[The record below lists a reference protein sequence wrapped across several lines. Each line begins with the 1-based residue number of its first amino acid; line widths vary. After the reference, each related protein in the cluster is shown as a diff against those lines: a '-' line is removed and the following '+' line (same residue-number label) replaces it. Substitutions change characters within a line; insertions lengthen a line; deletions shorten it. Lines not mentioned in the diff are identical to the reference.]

1 MKHIEGKQNKYILS
15 FDTNHYMDILYYS
28 NLCVH
33 SQKVI
38 EFIVKHQ
45 LSNQL
50 SCICVDKRKRD
61 VNNNQTVVVLENGQQ
76 VTLPPNLQSIPAI
89 LCVKK
94 NYTLVLGKD
103 PILAYLQEKFGTQ
116 YANAAFDH
124 PGKQRMQEREPVG
137 VTLTGLTLNSNILS
151 ESFTS
156 YHLGPDDL
164 STKST
169 SQNRPLHHYTSV
181 NQDFKINTP
190 EDNYRPDKVSSNV
203 TIDVLQ
209 QQRNHEIPAVQVAPP
224 SGIYGEGASVSTQN
238 MNINTTNLVG
248 STTSLPNPTDLR
260 SNGFV
265 SNRNMKSH
273 AGGM

>member
-1 MKHIEGKQNKYILS
+1 
-15 FDTNHYMDILYYS
+15 MDILYYS

-38 EFIVKHQ
+38 EFVVKHQ

-94 NYTLVLGKD
+94 NYTLVMGKD

-124 PGKQRMQEREPVG
+124 PGSQNGKQRIQEREPVG

-151 ESFTS
+151 EAFTS
-156 YHLGPDDL
+156 YDLGPDDL

-190 EDNYRPDKVSSNV
+190 EDSYRPDKVSSNV

-209 QQRNHEIPAVQVAPP
+209 QQRNHEIPVVQVAPP
-224 SGIYGEGASVSTQN
+224 SGIYAQGASVP
-238 MNINTTNLVG
+238 INQTLQQPSQGIRGQPDNFG
-248 STTSLPNPTDLR
+248 KSS
-260 SNGFV
+260 
-265 SNRNMKSH
+265 SNRNGNVMSY

>member
-1 MKHIEGKQNKYILS
+1 
-15 FDTNHYMDILYYS
+15 MDILYYS

-38 EFIVKHQ
+38 EFVVKHQ

-94 NYTLVLGKD
+94 NYTLVMGKD
-103 PILAYLQEKFGTQ
+103 PVLAYLQEKFGTQ
-116 YANAAFDH
+116 YANAAFNH
-124 PGKQRMQEREPVG
+124 PGQRLQEREPVG
-137 VTLTGLTLNSNILS
+137 ITLTGITLNSNIFS
-151 ESFTS
+151 EAFTS
-156 YHLGPDDL
+156 YDLSPDDL

-190 EDNYRPDKVSSNV
+190 EDSYRPDKVSSNV

-224 SGIYGEGASVSTQN
+224 NGIYGQPSQGGFNGSDANRVSIDEATRYGAPLQ
-238 MNINTTNLVG
+238 
-248 STTSLPNPTDLR
+248 
-260 SNGFV
+260 
-265 SNRNMKSH
+265 NRNIKSF
-273 AGGM
+273 AGGI